1 MQSREK
7 CVIMTVSGA
16 TQVENREVGCKSR
29 TAPATVRRTEQRHP
43 QGEGAAA
50 KAGRSQET
58 GPTKIQAVVSVG
70 DDGRFC
76 RASLERTGGFFM
88 KRQTIKR
95 AAAFLLVA
103 LVVCVLAVA
112 LVACD
117 SSLKDRVKELE
128 NEVNGIK
135 EEYGIKDVTIYI
147 GDEEITSTTN
157 GVYVMDTL
165 KELFGKKK
173 IANLKYTEGEYGAM
187 ISELG
192 TLVAG
197 SNSYIAFYHTVDNE
211 SLKGTDWKT
220 GETITKNAFGKTF
233 YYANLGVSSFPVYD
247 GASYWFVLETF

>member
-1 MQSREK
+1 
-7 CVIMTVSGA
+7 
-16 TQVENREVGCKSR
+16 
-29 TAPATVRRTEQRHP
+29 
-43 QGEGAAA
+43 
-50 KAGRSQET
+50 
-58 GPTKIQAVVSVG
+58 
-70 DDGRFC
+70 
-76 RASLERTGGFFM
+76 M

-165 KELFGKKK
+165 KELFGKRRLP
-173 IANLKYTEGEYGAM
+173 I
-187 ISELG
+187 
-192 TLVAG
+192 
-197 SNSYIAFYHTVDNE
+197 
-211 SLKGTDWKT
+211 
-220 GETITKNAFGKTF
+220 
-233 YYANLGVSSFPVYD
+233 
-247 GASYWFVLETF
+247 